1 MLLFEIFED
10 TPLDKPTPT
19 VDDLA
24 KKYNVSVR
32 AVKQQ
37 LLKGIQVELE
47 HTSDPKVAEEI
58 ALDHLREKLDYYT
71 LLAQIEEAGVGII
84 TKQNT
89 TPDVKPGETQRQ
101 AKKLGMTLDKKNR
114 PPLLHKKAVKNSSP
128 NTLFNLGLNEHIRK
142 EGNKYTV
149 YSKNSKRKFGTYT
162 SRAEAEKRLRQIEM
176 FKHMG

>member
-1 MLLFEIFED
+1 
-10 TPLDKPTPT
+10 
-19 VDDLA
+19 
-24 KKYNVSVR
+24 
-32 AVKQQ
+32 
-37 LLKGIQVELE
+37 
-47 HTSDPKVAEEI
+47 VAEEI
-58 ALDHLREKLDYYT
+58 ALDHLSEKLDYYT

-128 NTLFNLGLNEHIRK
+128 NTLFNLGLTNESIRK

-149 YSKNSKRKFGTYT
+149 YSKKGDRKFGTYT
-162 SRAEAEKRLRQIEM
+162 SRAEAEKRLRQVEM
-176 FKHMG
+176 FKHIG

>member
-1 MLLFEIFED
+1 MKASEFITEKTRL
-10 TPLDKPTPT
+10 
-19 VDDLA
+19 
-24 KKYNVSVR
+24 
-32 AVKQQ
+32 
-37 LLKGIQVELE
+37 
-47 HTSDPKVAEEI
+47 DPKCWDGYKIGKPKTKKGKKGVRVNNCI
-58 ALDHLREKLDYYT
+58 P
-71 LLAQIEEAGVGII
+71 EAGVGII